1 MINRVINKKRTFIKS
16 HNTAG
21 LKSPRTINSFTPVY
35 YMRTSYE
42 DVAFRVLLYSIQLQ
56 PYFINIPVIIYIY
69 VCYPVTCRCVH
80 RNIQCFGST
89 DASSANKFYRNV
101 HSASYIPDASSARIC
116 GTIINNYN
124 FRYRSSLG
132 NYGVKRLLNK
142 LLPILNRHN
151 GCYFHQTLTILANT
165 GI

>member
-1 MINRVINKKRTFIKS
+1 KKRTFIKS

-69 VCYPVTCRCVH
+69 VCYPITSRCVH
-80 RNIQCFGST
+80 RNIQYVGSNDT
-89 DASSANKFYRNV
+89 SRTNKFYRNV
-101 HSASYIPDASSARIC
+101 QSASSIPHASCSRIC

-124 FRYRSSLG
+124 FRDRSSLV
-132 NYGVKRLLNK
+132 NYGVNRLLNI
-142 LLPILNRHN
+142 LLPSRYRHY
-151 GCYFHQTLTILANT
+151 GCYFHHTLSRLANT
-165 GI
+165 G